1 MEDRE
6 EKARLDAYWNRNRI
20 EKQKVEK
27 MKLDYADLQQAHLNL
42 KEENANLVLDKERM
56 AKALDRHEREI
67 QR

>member
-1 MEDRE
+1 M
-6 EKARLDAYWNRNRI
+6 
-20 EKQKVEK
+20 QKVEK

-42 KEENANLVLDKERM
+42 KEENVNLVLDKECM

>member
-1 MEDRE
+1 MEDAE

-42 KEENANLVLDKERM
+42 KEENANLVLDKELM

>member
-27 MKLDYADLQQAHLNL
+27 MKLDYADLQQTHLNL
-42 KEENANLVLDKERM
+42 KEENANLVLDNKRK